1 MNVQERFKAA
11 NQKIDD
17 ATSNGQVFG
26 IIAQVLIELDDSH
39 TFLIP
44 PERASRTDYGRQM
57 QMIRDKCFVV
67 AVEPG
72 SDAEA
77 KGVKAGEEL
86 VSVGGYPPVRSQLWK
101 IKYLPY
107 SLRPVPGV
115 TLVCRIQPAPEQCF
129 RRNGESSQCKLL
141 ITG

>member
-44 PERASRTDYGRQM
+44 PERASRTDYGWQM

-77 KGVKAGEEL
+77 KGVKAGDEL

-101 IKYLPY
+101 IKYLA
-107 SLRPVPGV
+107 L
-115 TLVCRIQPAPEQCF
+115 QPAART
-129 RRNGESSQCKLL
+129 RRHIGFAESNRRRGNVSGGMEKVVNASC
-141 ITG
+141 